1 MTTTHIDTGTERLE
15 AHKDGALGWV
25 TFNNPERRN
34 AVSLDMWQG
43 IPLALAQLEADP
55 EVRVIVFRGAGDKAF
70 VSGADISQFERERG
84 SHEANQR
91 YSESAAAATRAMER
105 LGKPA
110 IAMIRGFC
118 MGGGLVIALS
128 CDLRIASDDARFGIP
143 AARLGLGYGY
153 EGVQRLVDVV
163 GPTLTSEIL
172 FTARQFSAAEA
183 SAMGLINRVTSVDE
197 LESLVREYAAMISN
211 NAPLTLRA
219 AKLAIKQTQQDPQ
232 RRKLDEVRAAVAAC
246 FDSEDYA
253 EGRRAFA
260 EKRKPRFQGK

>member
-1 MTTTHIDTGTERLE
+1 MTENPIDTGTDRLK
-15 AHKDGALGWV
+15 AHKEGSIGWV

-43 IPLALAQLEADP
+43 LPVALAQLEADP
-55 EVRVIVFRGAGDKAF
+55 EVRVIVLRGAGEKAF
-70 VSGADISQFERERG
+70 VSGADISQFESERN
-84 SHEANQR
+84 SHEANKR
-91 YSESAAAATRAMER
+91 YSESAAAATRALEQ

-118 MGGGLVIALS
+118 MGGGMVIALS
-128 CDLRIASDDARFGIP
+128 CDLRIASDDSKFGIP

-153 EGVQRLVDVV
+153 EGVQRLVEVV

-172 FTARQFSAAEA
+172 FTARQFPASEA
-183 SAMGLINRVTSVDE
+183 LAMGLVNRVTSVE
-197 LESLVREYAAMISN
+197 QLETTVREYAEMISA

-219 AKLAIKQTQQDPQ
+219 AKLAIKQTLQDPA
-232 RRKLDEVRAAVAAC
+232 RRKLDDVRAAVAAC

-260 EKRKPRFQGK
+260 EKRKPRFAGR